1 MTALDLRNGRM
12 EKAEAERLVREY
24 ENKRPPS
31 LDIFLEY
38 LDITEEEFNGIVL
51 NTVVPPHHPTST
63 RSHPARRP
71 GISTSGTERNEIG
84 ARWNR
89 QPRDGKP
96 PVSFKCGGFVRHDHC
111 IVESPDQLDALTH
124 LILPGVGAFHTAMRR
139 INEKSMFEPISD
151 FVASGR
157 PLLGLCVGMQLLGSR
172 SEEGEDIVGLG
183 LIPGEVRKF
192 DSSRVEAI
200 PHVGWNSVDVCGSHP
215 VFKDVR
221 TGVDF
226 YFVHS
231 FHLKPANDEAVLG
244 VTDCGEKFVSVVAR
258 ENVVGFQF
266 HPEKSQANGL
276 RLLDNFCGWDGR
288 C

>member
-1 MTALDLRNGRM
+1 MR
-12 EKAEAERLVREY
+12 
-24 ENKRPPS
+24 
-31 LDIFLEY
+31 
-38 LDITEEEFNGIVL
+38 
-51 NTVVPPHHPTST
+51 ST
-63 RSHPARRP
+63 RV
-71 GISTSGTERNEIG
+71 GIANLEMGNLRS
-84 ARWNR
+84 
-89 QPRDGKP
+89 
-96 PVSFKCGGFVRHDHC
+96 VSNAVDSFGYDHC
-111 IVESPDQLDALTH
+111 IVDAPEQLDSLTH

-139 INEKSMFEPISD
+139 INEKAMFQPIND

-157 PLLGLCVGMQLLGSR
+157 PVLGLCVGMQLLGSR
-172 SEEGEDIVGLG
+172 SEEGEDTVGLG

-192 DSSRVEAI
+192 NPTRVEAI

-231 FHLKPANDEAVLG
+231 YHLKPASDEAVLG

>member
-1 MTALDLRNGRM
+1 MNSAQ
-12 EKAEAERLVREY
+12 V
-24 ENKRPPS
+24 
-31 LDIFLEY
+31 
-38 LDITEEEFNGIVL
+38 GIVNL
-51 NTVVPPHHPTST
+51 QIGNL
-63 RSHPARRP
+63 RS
-71 GISTSGTERNEIG
+71 
-84 ARWNR
+84 
-89 QPRDGKP
+89 
-96 PVSFKCGGFVRHDHC
+96 VSNAVDSFGHDHR
-111 IVESPDQLDALTH
+111 IVDSPDDMGSLTH
-124 LILPGVGAFHTAMRR
+124 LILPGVGSFHTAMRR
-139 INEKSMFEPISD
+139 MNERSLYQPIRD

-157 PLLGLCVGMQLLGSR
+157 PVLGVCLGMQLLGSR
-172 SEEGEDIVGLG
+172 GEEGEDTVGLA

-192 DSSRVEAI
+192 NSRVVQHI
-200 PHVGWNSVDVCGSHP
+200 PHVGWNSVEFRASHP

-231 FHLKPANDEAVLG
+231 YHFKPSREESVLG
-244 VTDCGEKFVSVVAR
+244 MTDCGEKFASVVAH

>member
-1 MTALDLRNGRM
+1 MVPGEVNA
-12 EKAEAERLVREY
+12 AQV
-24 ENKRPPS
+24 
-31 LDIFLEY
+31 
-38 LDITEEEFNGIVL
+38 GIVNL
-51 NTVVPPHHPTST
+51 
-63 RSHPARRP
+63 
-71 GISTSGTERNEIG
+71 EIG
-84 ARWNR
+84 NLRS
-89 QPRDGKP
+89 
-96 PVSFKCGGFVRHDHC
+96 VSNAVDSFGHDHH
-111 IVESPDQLDALTH
+111 IVDSPDAMGSLTH
-124 LILPGVGAFHTAMRR
+124 LILPGVGSFHTAMRR
-139 INEKSMFEPISD
+139 MRERGLYQPIRD

-157 PLLGLCVGMQLLGSR
+157 PVLGVCLGMQLLGSR
-172 SEEGEDIVGLG
+172 SDEGEEIVGLE

-192 DSSRVEAI
+192 DQRAVEAI
-200 PHVGWNSVDVCGSHP
+200 PHVGWNSVEHHSSHP

-231 FHLKPANDEAVLG
+231 YYFKPANDENVLG
-244 VTDCGEKFVSVVAR
+244 FTDCGERFASAVGY